1 MLKNIGKKIFTILRS
16 NFCLSKPVVKLY
28 FSRFT
33 INSVSGEIST
43 TRSLDY
49 ESQSQYILIVEAI
62 DSPIDRLTG
71 TATVTVNV
79 IDVQDSIPIF
89 TQVSISTSVNENA
102 NLGSVVTSVTVSIV
116 FFRTKIW

>member
-1 MLKNIGKKIFTILRS
+1 M
-16 NFCLSKPVVKLY
+16 
-28 FSRFT
+28 
-33 INSVSGEIST
+33 SGEIST

-102 NLGSVVTSVTVSIV
+102 NLGSVVTSITVSIV
-116 FFRTKIW
+116 HSYLYTSLYLYVCQ

>member
-1 MLKNIGKKIFTILRS
+1 M
-16 NFCLSKPVVKLY
+16 
-28 FSRFT
+28 
-33 INSVSGEIST
+33 SGEIST

-116 FFRTKIW
+116 FS

>member
-1 MLKNIGKKIFTILRS
+1 M
-16 NFCLSKPVVKLY
+16 
-28 FSRFT
+28 
-33 INSVSGEIST
+33 SGEIST

-102 NLGSVVTSVTVSIV
+102 NLGSVVTSITVSIIV
-116 FFRTKIW
+116 FPN

>member
-1 MLKNIGKKIFTILRS
+1 M
-16 NFCLSKPVVKLY
+16 
-28 FSRFT
+28 
-33 INSVSGEIST
+33 SGEIST

-102 NLGSVVTSVTVSIV
+102 NLGSVVTSITVSIV